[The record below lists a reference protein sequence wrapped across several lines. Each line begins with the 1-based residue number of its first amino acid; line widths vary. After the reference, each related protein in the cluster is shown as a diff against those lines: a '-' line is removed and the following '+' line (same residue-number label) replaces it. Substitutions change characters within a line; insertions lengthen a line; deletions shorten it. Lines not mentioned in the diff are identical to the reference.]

1 MNKMKTRIFPQTMAA
16 VFFLIAAGLYTAT
29 AAPSCYD
36 VIPQPRKITAD
47 SKAAPFVLS
56 DAAVILFREN
66 SGEDMA
72 RNAGFL
78 SEYIEKYTGIG
89 LDVRSSADPAGNASG
104 NIVLMLDPGA
114 DIPAEGYVMDI
125 SSDGVLV
132 KGATPAGVFYGI
144 QTLRKS
150 LPGAERGEGGILLP
164 AAGIKDSP
172 RFGYRGAHFD
182 ICRHF
187 FTVEQVKEYIDMMV
201 LHNMNTLHWHITDDQ
216 GWRVEMKRYPEL
228 VEKGSMRE
236 ETLVGHLN
244 DRPEKYDGK
253 PYGGWYTQ
261 EQIREVVKYAADRY
275 VNVIPE
281 VDLPGHMQ
289 AALCAYP
296 ELGCT
301 GGPYKVWTKWGVSED
316 VLCAGNDEVL
326 DFLDGVFTEIM
337 ELFPSEYIH
346 IGGDECPKTR
356 WEQCP
361 KCQAKAAELGLEDD
375 ASSTREQKLQSYVM
389 KHVASFLQSH
399 GRKVIG
405 WDEILEGEAAEGA
418 VVMSWRGEAGGIK
431 AAQLGHDVIMT
442 PNTYLYFDYYQGKDT
457 SKEPLS
463 IGGYIPLRSVYY
475 YDPVPSSLSRKE
487 ARHILGLQANLWT
500 EYIGTFPHA
509 QYMVL
514 PRWAALAE
522 NQWAYPAVKDYK
534 KFLDR
539 LENLIA
545 IYDSEGWNYAK
556 HVFEVTSVIRPD
568 FTRNA
573 ISVSYETMGDAPI
586 HYTVDGT
593 VPSEDSPVFDG
604 SLEIREDAVLAASAF
619 RNGKPGPVT
628 TDTVAFNIA
637 TARPVRLMQPP
648 CERYAFDGAQMLV
661 DGLKGDNI
669 FGSGRW
675 LGFETTDMEAV
686 IDLGST
692 REFSSVT
699 VGACVNTADGV
710 FDARKIVVSVS
721 DDGRRFREIAQ
732 REFPAMTEETKAV
745 RRHFISFPETAARYV
760 KILAVPEQT
769 VPGWSWLSGIRAFFF
784 CDEIEV
790 GGMVRADAPEVEYT
804 GRTVAGDAGNVD
816 YDWTGTYFRTI
827 LDGDRLDAEIS
838 VTGESWFNVFADGKL
853 MKKFGVAS
861 TDTVVTIA
869 EGLGSGKHDIMVQKC
884 TEGEYGRVSVRGF
897 VLPSGCSL
905 EYPESMPER
914 HIEFI
919 GNSLT
924 CGFGTEGKDRNEPFK
939 VSTENCNLS
948 YATIVS
954 RYFDAGYTLIAHS
967 GQGAVRNYG
976 DSLRVSEVCMQ
987 ERMLRTFD
995 SDTVAWKPSYVPDL
1009 VVINLGTN
1017 DFSLPPYPT
1026 EEEFVDGYCN
1036 LLSQVRTLY
1045 GDIPVICVCPPTTG
1059 EPLNGYLRKA
1069 KDRMEG
1075 SPVYVIELTKGLYN
1089 DTSDLGS
1096 AWHPNYSGQLKMAM
1110 GLIPYISTVTGW
1122 EMVPGKPVE

>member
-1 MNKMKTRIFPQTMAA
+1 MVSVIFP
-16 VFFLIAAGLYTAT
+16 VIAAGRQT
-29 AAPSCYD
+29 CYD
-36 VIPQPRKITAD
+36 VVPMPRKVVVD
-47 SKAAPFVLS
+47 EKAAPFVLS
-56 DAAVILFREN
+56 ARTEIVF
-66 SGEDMA
+66 SGEPENME

-78 SEYIEKYTGIG
+78 AGYIMDYAGMSLSVRQGEKPADGAVLLVCDGKSG
-89 LDVRSSADPAGNASG
+89 LPT
-104 NIVLMLDPGA
+104 
-114 DIPAEGYVMDI
+114 EGYRMRVGKDGI
-125 SSDGVLV
+125 VITGSS
-132 KGATPAGVFYGI
+132 PAGVFYGI
-144 QTLRKS
+144 QTLRKVLSS
-150 LPGAERGEGGILLP
+150 LPSDGGRVLFP
-164 AAGIKDSP
+164 AAEVEDWP
-172 RFGYRGAHFD
+172 HFGYRGAHFD

-187 FTVEQVKEYIDMMV
+187 FTVEQVKEYIDMMA

-253 PYGGWYTQ
+253 PYGGWYTR

-275 VNVIPE
+275 INVIPE

-301 GGPYKVWTKWGVSED
+301 GGPYEVWTKWGVSED

-337 ELFPSEYIH
+337 EMFPSEYVH
-346 IGGDECPKTR
+346 IGGDECPKVR
-356 WEQCP
+356 WESCP
-361 KCQAKAAELGLEDD
+361 KCQAKADELGLEDD

-405 WDEILEGEAAEGA
+405 WDEILEGDAADGA

-431 AAQLGHDVIMT
+431 AAKLGHDVIMT

-648 CERYAFDGAQMLV
+648 CDRYTFAGAQMLV
-661 DGLKGDNI
+661 DGLQGDNI

-675 LGFETTDMEAV
+675 LGFETTAMEAV
-686 IDLGST
+686 IDLGKAE
-692 REFSSVT
+692 EFSSVSLG
-699 VGACVNTADGV
+699 VCVNTADGA
-710 FDARKIVVSVS
+710 FDARKISVSVS
-721 DDGRRFREIAQ
+721 DDGRKFREIAM
-732 REFPAMTEETKAV
+732 REFPEMTSESRYV
-745 RRHFISFPETAARYV
+745 IRHFISFPQVSARYV
-760 KILAVPEQT
+760 KVLAEPEKCIPQ
-769 VPGWSWLSGIRAFFF
+769 WSWLKGARGFLF
-784 CDEIEV
+784 CDEIGV
-790 GGMVRADAPEVEYT
+790 GTMTDADIPEVRYV
-804 GRTVAGDAGNVD
+804 GRTVSGEDGSVS
-816 YDWTGTYFRTI
+816 YDWTGTYFTTV
-827 LDGDRLDAEIS
+827 LHGDRMDVRLS
-838 VTGESWFNVFADGKL
+838 VEGECYFNVFADEKHL
-853 MKKFGVAS
+853 RKFGVSSA
-861 TDTVVTIA
+861 DTVVTVV
-869 EGLGSGKHDIMVQKC
+869 EGLGKGPHDIMVQKC
-884 TEGEYGRVSVRGF
+884 TEGEYGRVTVKGF
-897 VLPSGCSL
+897 ILPQETCL
-905 EYPESMPER
+905 EASRDIPQR

-924 CGFGTEGKDRNEPFK
+924 CGFGTEGKDRDEPFK
-939 VSTENCNLS
+939 VSTENCRFS
-948 YATIVS
+948 FASIIS
-954 RYFDAGYTLIAHS
+954 RYFDADYTMIAHS

-995 SDTVAWKPSYVPDL
+995 MDTLKWTPSYTPDL

-1017 DFSLPPYPT
+1017 DFGVPPFPT
-1026 EEEFVDGYCN
+1026 EEEFVEGYCR
-1036 LLSQVRTLY
+1036 LLSQIRQQY
-1045 GDIPVICVCPPTTG
+1045 GDVKVLCVCPPTTG
-1059 EPLNGYLRKA
+1059 EPLPSYIEKA
-1069 KDRMEG
+1069 VSATGDAD
-1075 SPVYVIELTKGLYN
+1075 IHFIALTRGLYN
-1089 DTSDLGS
+1089 STTDLGS
-1096 AWHPNYSGQLKMAM
+1096 VWHPNYSGQLKMAM

>member
-1 MNKMKTRIFPQTMAA
+1 MKLSVFLLHLLMMSVIFP
-16 VFFLIAAGLYTAT
+16 VIAAGRQT
-29 AAPSCYD
+29 CYD
-36 VIPQPRKITAD
+36 VVPMPRKVVVNE
-47 SKAAPFVLS
+47 KAVPFALS
-56 DAAVILFREN
+56 ARTEILFC
-66 SGEDMA
+66 GEPEKME

-78 SEYIEKYTGIG
+78 AGYIRDYAGMPLNVRQGEKLADGAILLVCDGKSG
-89 LDVRSSADPAGNASG
+89 LPT
-104 NIVLMLDPGA
+104 
-114 DIPAEGYVMDI
+114 EGYRMQVGKNGI
-125 SSDGVLV
+125 VITGSS
-132 KGATPAGVFYGI
+132 PAGVFYGI
-144 QTLRKS
+144 QTLRKVLSS
-150 LPGAERGEGGILLP
+150 LPSDGGRMLFP
-164 AAGIKDSP
+164 AAEIEDWP
-172 RFGYRGAHFD
+172 HFGYRGAHFD

-216 GWRVEMKRYPEL
+216 GWRVEIKRYPEL
-228 VEKGSMRE
+228 MEKGSVRK
-236 ETLVGHLN
+236 ETLTGHLN
-244 DRPEKYDGK
+244 DRPEKYDGQ
-253 PYGGWYTQ
+253 PYGGYYTQ
-261 EQIREVVKYAADRY
+261 EQIREVVRYASERY

-301 GGPYKVWTKWGVSED
+301 GGPYEVWTKWGVSED

-337 ELFPSEYIH
+337 EMFPSEYVH
-346 IGGDECPKTR
+346 IGGDECPKVR
-356 WEQCP
+356 WESCP
-361 KCQAKAAELGLEDD
+361 KCQAKADELGLEDD
-375 ASSTREQKLQSYVM
+375 SRSTREDKLQSYVM
-389 KHVASFLQSH
+389 KHVASF
-399 GRKVIG
+399 G

-637 TARPVRLMQPP
+637 TARPVRLIQPP

-686 IDLGST
+686 IDLGSA

-745 RRHFISFPETAARYV
+745 RRHFISFPETVARYV

-804 GRTVAGDAGNVD
+804 GRTVASDAGNVD
-816 YDWTGTYFRTI
+816 YDWTGTYFRTT

-1009 VVINLGTN
+1009 VIINLGSN

>member
-1 MNKMKTRIFPQTMAA
+1 
-16 VFFLIAAGLYTAT
+16 
-29 AAPSCYD
+29 
-36 VIPQPRKITAD
+36 
-47 SKAAPFVLS
+47 
-56 DAAVILFREN
+56 
-66 SGEDMA
+66 
-72 RNAGFL
+72 
-78 SEYIEKYTGIG
+78 
-89 LDVRSSADPAGNASG
+89 
-104 NIVLMLDPGA
+104 
-114 DIPAEGYVMDI
+114 
-125 SSDGVLV
+125 
-132 KGATPAGVFYGI
+132 
-144 QTLRKS
+144 
-150 LPGAERGEGGILLP
+150 
-164 AAGIKDSP
+164 
-172 RFGYRGAHFD
+172 
-182 ICRHF
+182 
-187 FTVEQVKEYIDMMV
+187 
-201 LHNMNTLHWHITDDQ
+201 
-216 GWRVEMKRYPEL
+216 
-228 VEKGSMRE
+228 
-236 ETLVGHLN
+236 
-244 DRPEKYDGK
+244 
-253 PYGGWYTQ
+253 
-261 EQIREVVKYAADRY
+261 
-275 VNVIPE
+275 
-281 VDLPGHMQ
+281 
-289 AALCAYP
+289 
-296 ELGCT
+296 
-301 GGPYKVWTKWGVSED
+301 
-316 VLCAGNDEVL
+316 
-326 DFLDGVFTEIM
+326 
-337 ELFPSEYIH
+337 
-346 IGGDECPKTR
+346 
-356 WEQCP
+356 
-361 KCQAKAAELGLEDD
+361 
-375 ASSTREQKLQSYVM
+375 
-389 KHVASFLQSH
+389 
-399 GRKVIG
+399 
-405 WDEILEGEAAEGA
+405 
-418 VVMSWRGEAGGIK
+418 
-431 AAQLGHDVIMT
+431 
-442 PNTYLYFDYYQGKDT
+442 
-457 SKEPLS
+457 
-463 IGGYIPLRSVYY
+463 
-475 YDPVPSSLSRKE
+475 
-487 ARHILGLQANLWT
+487 
-500 EYIGTFPHA
+500 
-509 QYMVL
+509 
-514 PRWAALAE
+514 
-522 NQWAYPAVKDYK
+522 
-534 KFLDR
+534 
-539 LENLIA
+539 
-545 IYDSEGWNYAK
+545 
-556 HVFEVTSVIRPD
+556 
-568 FTRNA
+568 
-573 ISVSYETMGDAPI
+573 
-586 HYTVDGT
+586 
-593 VPSEDSPVFDG
+593 
-604 SLEIREDAVLAASAF
+604 
-619 RNGKPGPVT
+619 
-628 TDTVAFNIA
+628 
-637 TARPVRLMQPP
+637 
-648 CERYAFDGAQMLV
+648 
-661 DGLKGDNI
+661 
-669 FGSGRW
+669 
-675 LGFETTDMEAV
+675 
-686 IDLGST
+686 
-692 REFSSVT
+692 
-699 VGACVNTADGV
+699 
-710 FDARKIVVSVS
+710 
-721 DDGRRFREIAQ
+721 
-732 REFPAMTEETKAV
+732 MTEETKAV